1 MLSRTSSSGSE
12 IEDLPLPNE
21 WKVLIRDL
29 LRRGIK
35 ISPRDVRRIWELAL
49 NRMNHIEGLVSQT
62 LWV

>member
-29 LRRGIK
+29 LRKGIK
-35 ISPRDVRRIWELAL
+35 ISPRDVRRMWELAL